1 MQRKMQP
8 WMYLIA
14 VLDNGKIESV
24 DDSPLNA
31 GPYHDLDFERE
42 FFERVGE
49 DGWEFVASI
58 PTPISGR
65 TKLYF
70 KQPILE

>member
-1 MQRKMQP
+1 M
-8 WMYLIA
+8 A
-14 VLDNGKIESV
+14 
-24 DDSPLNA
+24 SPLNQ
-31 GPYHDLDFERE
+31 GPYHDLQNEEE

-49 DGWEFVASI
+49 DGWEFVGNI

-70 KQPILE
+70 KQPVLE

>member
-14 VLDNGKIESV
+14 ILDNGKIESV
-24 DDSPLNA
+24 DGAPLNEGA
-31 GPYHDLDFERE
+31 YHDMEDEEE
-42 FFERVGE
+42 FFEQVGE
-49 DGWEFVASI
+49 EGWEFVGSI